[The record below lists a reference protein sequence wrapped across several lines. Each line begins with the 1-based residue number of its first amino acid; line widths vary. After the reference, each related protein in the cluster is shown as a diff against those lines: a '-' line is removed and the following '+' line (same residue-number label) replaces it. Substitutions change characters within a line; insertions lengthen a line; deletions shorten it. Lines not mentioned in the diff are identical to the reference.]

1 MKSQFPNIQGLST
14 PILGQKFCLPCFQFA
29 SGYPYFQVLH
39 CASLQHW
46 IAISID
52 VNEVVSVYDSLFNGV
67 RYDIKEQIASI
78 LRSNNKQIQLHIE
91 MVQFQT
97 NSVDCGLFAIAFITD
112 LCYGI
117 DPSNNLYKES
127 KLHMHFLSCLQE
139 GKMVPFPSERQKR
152 QPPLLQSFNIYCR
165 CWFPYA
171 PEHSHKKSETTVNND
186 AGLDMIACDT
196 CNEWFHL
203 TCINVSAETLKSVSK
218 PNVEWIC
225 EECAVFFEIFSEDDQ

>member
-1 MKSQFPNIQGLST
+1 MFSILLSC
-14 PILGQKFCLPCFQFA
+14 FWLPLFSSFA
-29 SGYPYFQVLH
+29 L
-39 CASLQHW
+39 CILQHW

-78 LRSNNKQIQLHIE
+78 LRSNKKQIQLHIE

-225 EECAVFFEIFSEDDQ
+225 EAGMCCIF